1 MVAPR
6 DELCTSLYNSAGP
19 HRMAHVSPQEHQ
31 VKGDVFSFPSV
42 DYEKYYTFYVRS
54 KINSYC
60 GTTQLWSEWSV
71 PVVWGS
77 NSTSKG
83 RSWGL
88 WQAGLGHGGA

>member
-1 MVAPR
+1 M
-6 DELCTSLYNSAGP
+6 
-19 HRMAHVSPQEHQ
+19 
-31 VKGDVFSFPSV
+31 KGDVFSFPSV

-60 GTTQLWSEWSV
+60 GSTQLWSEWSI

-88 WQAGLGHGGA
+88 QWDRTGWGLAELSRQGTAKQVENWPEVRQQL